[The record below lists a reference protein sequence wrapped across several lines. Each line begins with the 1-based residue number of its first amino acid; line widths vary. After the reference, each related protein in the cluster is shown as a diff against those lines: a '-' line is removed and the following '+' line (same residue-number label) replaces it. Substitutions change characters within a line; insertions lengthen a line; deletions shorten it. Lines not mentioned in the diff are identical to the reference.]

1 MELHGLKERLLGKK
15 VRKKLPLASLKEG
28 DIVEI
33 IEVDHTYIYGMV
45 KNLVSDYKSRKA
57 IGYTKDVLRGV
68 CNYTELV
75 EGILPTGERILS
87 CQRTS

>member
-1 MELHGLKERLLGKK
+1 MKLHELKERLLGKT
-15 VRKKLPLASLKEG
+15 VRMKQPIASLKEG

-33 IEVDHTYIYGMV
+33 ISVDSTYIYGMV
-45 KNLVSDYKSRKA
+45 KNRYDHQSRKA
-57 IGYTKDVLRGV
+57 IGYSNKLVKGECD
-68 CNYTELV
+68 YTELV

>member
-1 MELHGLKERLLGKK
+1 MKLHELKERLLGKK
-15 VRKKLPLASLKEG
+15 VRLKQNVAGIKKG

-33 IEVDHTYIYGMV
+33 IRVDHTYIYGMV
-45 KNLVSDYKSRKA
+45 RGRYDQSKKKKA
-57 IGYTKDVLRGV
+57 IGYSYKLVRGE
-68 CNYTELV
+68 CEFTEIM

>member
-1 MELHGLKERLLGKK
+1 MKLHELKERLLGRK
-15 VRKKLPLASLKEG
+15 VKMKQDVAGLREG

-33 IEVDHTYIYGMV
+33 IRVDTGFIYAMV
-45 KNLVSDYKSRKA
+45 KSRYNQGKQRKA
-57 IGYTKDVLRGV
+57 IGYTHKVLRGE
-68 CNYTELV
+68 CDYAELI

>member
-1 MELHGLKERLLGKK
+1 MKLHELKERLLGKK
-15 VRKKLPLASLKEG
+15 VRMKQPIASLKEG

-33 IEVDHTYIYGMV
+33 IRVDYTYIYGMV
-45 KNLVSDYKSRKA
+45 KNRYDHHKSRKA
-57 IGYTKDVLRGV
+57 IGYSNSLVKGECD
-68 CNYTELV
+68 YTELV